1 MHCGAV
7 LNGHSLDT
15 QVRATQVQVGQLK
28 GNAEEKK
35 KIIIITCKMSPNYN
49 VLKHEKVPYIYQN
62 MYQIEKQAF

>member
-1 MHCGAV
+1 MRCGAV

-15 QVRATQVQVGQLK
+15 QVRATHVQVGQLN

-35 KIIIITCKMSPNYN
+35 KTQTCKMSPNYK
-49 VLKHEKVPYIYQN
+49 VLKHEKVPYIYQY